1 MHGLGFTP
9 TSNPSMIWHDQ
20 NRTPAPHA
28 GLVLE
33 PLPVGAWAM
42 SCLCVL
48 LTTKAVT
55 FEQAMCRLTS
65 DSIWLIVIAFF
76 FAKVR
81 WARGTT
87 WGHMGT

>member
-1 MHGLGFTP
+1 M
-9 TSNPSMIWHDQ
+9 
-20 NRTPAPHA
+20 HA

-42 SCLCVL
+42 CCLCAL

-55 FEQAMCRLTS
+55 FEQAMSGLTS

-76 FAKVR
+76 FAKVKLQEGWKWDATGKHFEGWKGYALVQSR
-81 WARGTT
+81 PA
-87 WGHMGT
+87 